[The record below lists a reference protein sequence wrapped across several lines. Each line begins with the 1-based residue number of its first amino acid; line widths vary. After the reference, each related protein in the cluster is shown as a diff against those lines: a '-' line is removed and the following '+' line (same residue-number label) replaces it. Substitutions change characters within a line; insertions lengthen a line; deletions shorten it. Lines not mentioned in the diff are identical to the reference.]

1 MSWSTDLSI
10 HRRLFAGVQRA
21 AHHCAQRECAIIT
34 DGNGGAIQG
43 QGQEILQ
50 RLRDFWQQFV
60 PVCALCSKIFQKKS
74 APAASGRQWP
84 LGRKR
89 FTVNPGAPA
98 GQTAKKAPSGFSQKL
113 YKDWRR
119 PALTIWLYAEHNL
132 MADISSLINPP
143 DEVETKPIVAEL
155 PSEETGVKTEAAV
168 ADDNDDES
176 KVSQDSILQSFEK
189 IKTHFP
195 AARIKKIMQSDE
207 DIGKVAQ
214 ATPVVVGRALE
225 IFMANLVEA
234 GIIEAKKAGVRRISA
249 QHIRTAVENTEQ
261 FDFLVDVMSKYLYAK
276 N

>member
-1 MSWSTDLSI
+1 
-10 HRRLFAGVQRA
+10 
-21 AHHCAQRECAIIT
+21 
-34 DGNGGAIQG
+34 
-43 QGQEILQ
+43 
-50 RLRDFWQQFV
+50 
-60 PVCALCSKIFQKKS
+60 
-74 APAASGRQWP
+74 
-84 LGRKR
+84 
-89 FTVNPGAPA
+89 
-98 GQTAKKAPSGFSQKL
+98 
-113 YKDWRR
+113 
-119 PALTIWLYAEHNL
+119 

-155 PSEETGVKTEAAV
+155 PSAETGVKTEAAV

-234 GIIEAKKAGVRRISA
+234 GIIEAKKVGVRRISA